1 MIDAM
6 MMRDWCLLANKLEGL
21 LISLDL
27 EGKRK
32 GDGKYMDMDFW
43 HWLGLLL
50 GLLFIA
56 SMAIPIE
63 FWYNWIEKRENRRL
77 ERKLKERKEEGEE
90 VLLEEVLLMPGQE
103 LRLKLEL
110 PEQGEENGN
119 KSGKESG
126 EDWW

>member
-1 MIDAM
+1 M
-6 MMRDWCLLANKLEGL
+6 

-77 ERKLKERKEEGEE
+77 ERKLKERKEEE

-110 PEQGEENGN
+110 PEKREENM
-119 KSGKESG
+119 KDFIKENI
-126 EDWW
+126 DHFPTLQ

>member
-1 MIDAM
+1 
-6 MMRDWCLLANKLEGL
+6 
-21 LISLDL
+21 
-27 EGKRK
+27 
-32 GDGKYMDMDFW
+32 MDMDFW

-110 PEQGEENGN
+110 PEQREENGN
-119 KSGKESG
+119 ESEKESG
-126 EDWW
+126 ED